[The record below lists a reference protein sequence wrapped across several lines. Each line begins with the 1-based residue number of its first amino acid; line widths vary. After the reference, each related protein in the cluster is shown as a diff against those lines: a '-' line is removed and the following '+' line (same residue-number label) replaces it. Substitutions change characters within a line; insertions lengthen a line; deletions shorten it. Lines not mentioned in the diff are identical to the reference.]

1 MHRMHRLIV
10 IFSVTALAVI
20 QPAVAQFEVSPDHFD
35 NPANAP
41 SPQAARAEQKLKQSI
56 ADEQAALDNYAG
68 QLATKAQQVEDLR
81 QEAIAAGINGDGAD
95 AFVSSFRNGEQE
107 LCSLQASL
115 AQMMD
120 FSREVLAGL
129 HNDLDLLEAGTT
141 SLSAVAQ
148 RSSKT
153 LQASARTGR

>member
-1 MHRMHRLIV
+1 LHRMHRLIV

-35 NPANAP
+35 NPASAP

-56 ADEQAALDNYAG
+56 TDEQAALDNYAG
-68 QLATKAQQVEDLR
+68 QLAAKAQQVEDLR

-95 AFVSSFRNGEQE
+95 VFIASYHNGEQE
-107 LCSLQASL
+107 LNSLRASL
-115 AQMMD
+115 APMMD

-129 HNDLDLLEAGTT
+129 HNDLDAVEAGAT
-141 SLSAVAQ
+141 SLSAGGQ